1 MKPREAAE
9 LSLQVTQEPVG
20 LQIVK
25 VEEDEHIWRQESSF
39 QRKESHT
46 REIFRQRFR
55 QFCYQET
62 PGPREALSQLRELC
76 RQWLQPEMHSKEQI
90 LELLVLEQFLT
101 ILPGELQSWVRE
113 QHPESGEEAVTVLE
127 DLERELDEPGE
138 QVPISSQ
145 EMPLKET
152 EPMETAQE
160 SPCLK
165 LPLANQ
171 LKNESSL
178 SNHPLQDNEMAK
190 RFRTTEEILEYFFS
204 LPDNE
209 EDSEEESDEDAS
221 EEESDEDASEEDS
234 DEDALEDLTSLEQS
248 AAHSEGRGNNTDM
261 VVENE
266 EEANVAEER
275 DEADDDARDE
285 REGSE
290 GEWCED
296 VSYFENLTASL
307 QQHAQVY
314 PDLAHTDT
322 EVDYFLSVFTEEML
336 ETIKDQT
343 NLYATQERTTRSRG
357 QEIRRPTQNWQP
369 TTVEE
374 IKAYIAVHIVM
385 GIHVLPELR
394 YYWSSDPSLGV
405 ASVPELMTKARFKK
419 LTENIHCN
427 DSSKAVPK
435 GEPGYDWLHKL
446 RPIINALNTRL
457 KEVYVPSS
465 VMAVDESMVP
475 FKGHSSVKQY
485 MPIKPVKRGYKVW
498 CLADSQTGF
507 VTQFDIYC
515 GKKGVDHDSSLSLGE
530 SVVLGLCHSWYHSH
544 RLISFNNFFTS
555 YHLMKSMYERGLY
568 AVGTVRATQKGLPD
582 MLRRKDSLQRG
593 EFKFRTKG
601 CVSAVKWQDNKP
613 VTVLSTFHNPKDITV
628 VKRKNKDG
636 SSSQIPCPRAV
647 AEYNAIMGGV
657 DRFDQRCERYAIGRR
672 SRKWWHR
679 LLHFL
684 IDLAIVNSFIM
695 WNCNHGGRCNQL
707 SFRLA
712 LSRQLTVGQ
721 KRKRRG
727 RPSFMAW
734 VKRGVTGVPDE
745 VRLQQVGKHFP
756 VKGSRRRCREC
767 STRKKET
774 RTRVMCKQCQVPL
787 CIGPCFEKFHEK
799 K

>member
-248 AAHSEGRGNNTDM
+248 AAHSEELSIQNSESGS
-261 VVENE
+261 ESP
-266 EEANVAEER
+266 ASVALNPSV
-275 DEADDDARDE
+275 AAPTPVAQPVPASSQWTLVQA
-285 REGSE
+285 EGSATKGARMELISLPRVQQVPKPVQSVQRVYSAQVQYME
-290 GEWCED
+290 GEDTVYTDGAIRTAYTYNPEAKRYTPSSAT
-296 VSYFENLTASL
+296 SYFEAPGNPQLTVAASSPPAVPSHSMVGIAMDVTGTPIVSSTGAYL
-307 QQHAQVY
+307 IHGGI
-314 PDLAHTDT
+314 DSTRHSLAHTSRWSPATLQWLLDNYET
-322 EVDYFLSVFTEEML
+322 AEGVSLPKSSLYNHYLQHCQEHKLDPVNAASFGKLIRSVFAGLRTRRLGTRGNSKCHYHGIRLKPDSLLNQLQE
-336 ETIKDQT
+336 D
-343 NLYATQERTTRSRG
+343 TQYMAM
-357 QEIRRPTQNWQP
+357 QQQP
-369 TTVEE
+369 VQQ
-374 IKAYIAVHIVM
+374 K
-385 GIHVLPELR
+385 PR
-394 YYWSSDPSLGV
+394 YQPAQKMDSLG
-405 ASVPELMTKARFKK
+405 
-419 LTENIHCN
+419 
-427 DSSKAVPK
+427 DS
-435 GEPGYDWLHKL
+435 
-446 RPIINALNTRL
+446 
-457 KEVYVPSS
+457 
-465 VMAVDESMVP
+465 
-475 FKGHSSVKQY
+475 
-485 MPIKPVKRGYKVW
+485 
-498 CLADSQTGF
+498 GF
-507 VTQFDIYC
+507 N
-515 GKKGVDHDSSLSLGE
+515 SSLQ
-530 SVVLGLCHSWYHSH
+530 
-544 RLISFNNFFTS
+544 
-555 YHLMKSMYERGLY
+555 SMPE
-568 AVGTVRATQKGLPD
+568 
-582 MLRRKDSLQRG
+582 
-593 EFKFRTKG
+593 
-601 CVSAVKWQDNKP
+601 
-613 VTVLSTFHNPKDITV
+613 
-628 VKRKNKDG
+628 
-636 SSSQIPCPRAV
+636 
-647 AEYNAIMGGV
+647 
-657 DRFDQRCERYAIGRR
+657 
-672 SRKWWHR
+672 
-679 LLHFL
+679 
-684 IDLAIVNSFIM
+684 
-695 WNCNHGGRCNQL
+695 
-707 SFRLA
+707 
-712 LSRQLTVGQ
+712 
-721 KRKRRG
+721 
-727 RPSFMAW
+727 
-734 VKRGVTGVPDE
+734 
-745 VRLQQVGKHFP
+745 
-756 VKGSRRRCREC
+756 
-767 STRKKET
+767 
-774 RTRVMCKQCQVPL
+774 
-787 CIGPCFEKFHEK
+787 
-799 K
+799 